1 MGIGKIEMNKSL
13 RICVGVA
20 ALFLATSA
28 SQASAAETPN
38 FVIIFADDL
47 GYGDVGCYG
56 AQGYKT
62 PEIDRMA
69 QEGMRFSDF
78 SVSDSI
84 CTPSRAGLLT
94 GRYAQRWG
102 YKNSVYF
109 PWSNEGMPQSE
120 VTIAEVLKAAD
131 YQTAMIG
138 KWHLGHKSTYLP
150 THQGFDT
157 YFGIPYSNDMTQDGN
172 TALAQDVQFNEGMTR
187 ADYRACRGSKDEIKK
202 VYDTFKNKVPLM
214 RGTEVIEWP
223 VDQSQLTKRYTE
235 AAVDFIRTNQERP
248 FFLYLAHAMPHVPL
262 YASGAFKG
270 KTERGIFGDVIEE
283 LDWSVGQVLQTL
295 RETGLDKNTL
305 VIFTSD
311 NGPWAGLGESSGSA
325 GPLRGAKFTSYE
337 GGQRVP
343 CIAWRPGFVPAGK
356 VCEEQISTLDLLP
369 TFARLAGTE
378 PPSDRKLD
386 GLDIREVLKGGNAP
400 TRNFTF
406 YRDGQAI
413 RVGDWK
419 YRKGKK
425 VDGLHGVE
433 SPIIEQLFNL
443 DADLSES
450 KNLIQEHPEKAQEL
464 MERLRREKE
473 GMLH

>member
-1 MGIGKIEMNKSL
+1 MKKSL
-13 RICVGVA
+13 QIYLGIT
-20 ALFLATSA
+20 ALFLAAGTSKA
-28 SQASAAETPN
+28 STVSTPN
-38 FVIIFADDL
+38 FILIFADDL
-47 GYGDVGCYG
+47 GYGDLGCYG
-56 AQGYKT
+56 AENYQT
-62 PEIDRMA
+62 PELDRMA
-69 QEGMRFSDF
+69 QEGMRFTDF

-102 YKNSVYF
+102 YERSVYF
-109 PWSNEGMPQSE
+109 PWSNDGMPQSE
-120 VTIAEVLKAAD
+120 ITIAEVLKTVD
-131 YQTAMIG
+131 YQTALIG
-138 KWHLGHKSTYLP
+138 KWHLGHKETYLP
-150 THQGFDT
+150 THQGFDA

-172 TALAQDVQFNEGMTR
+172 TPLAEDVQFNEGMTL
-187 ADYRACRGSKDEIKK
+187 ADYRACRGSKAEIKK
-202 VYDTFKNKVPLM
+202 VYKTFQDKVPLM

-223 VDQSQLTKRYTE
+223 VDQSRLTRRYTE
-235 AAVDFIRTNQERP
+235 AAVDFIQTNQKKP
-248 FFLYLAHAMPHVPL
+248 FFLYLAHAMPHIPL
-262 YASGAFKG
+262 YASESFSG
-270 KTERGIFGDVIEE
+270 KTERGIYGDVIEE
-283 LDWSVGQVLQTL
+283 LDWSVGQILQTL

-311 NGPWAGLGESSGSA
+311 NGPWAELGESSGSA

-337 GGQRVP
+337 GGHRVP
-343 CIAWRPGFVPAGK
+343 CIAWQPDHVPAGN
-356 VCEEQISTLDLLP
+356 VCAEQISTLDLLP

-378 PPSDRKLD
+378 PPTDRKLD

-433 SPIIEQLFNL
+433 SPVVEQLFNL
-443 DADLSES
+443 KADVSES
-450 KNLIQEHPEKAQEL
+450 SNLIGQHPEKAAEL
-464 MERLRREKE
+464 AERLQREKD
-473 GMLH
+473 GMLQ